1 MNMESL
7 PEEDRIKL
15 MKTIDEVQTNVSM
28 QTMYVMVEKCFGTCV
43 ETFRRKSLDK
53 GEERVRVCVCVFC
66 GGCWSVWCGDG
77 DDQRKKENTT
87 VYTDMCA

>member
-28 QTMYVMVEKCFGTCV
+28 QTMYFMVEKCFGTCV

-53 GEERVRVCVCVFC
+53 GEERVRVCVCVLWRLLVC
-66 GGCWSVWCGDG
+66 VVW
-77 DDQRKKENTT
+77 RW
-87 VYTDMCA
+87 